1 MGPEENPRRF
11 TSQWAI
17 PRVEPQDQLK
27 PRKKKRQMNNLA
39 ILFVIYVFKRIKKLV
54 SPESKPVRNR

>member
-17 PRVEPQDQLK
+17 PRVDPQEQPR
-27 PRKKKRQMNNLA
+27 PRKKKRQINNLFL
-39 ILFVIYVFKRIKKLV
+39 LFVIYVFKQIKKLM
-54 SPESKPVRNR
+54 ST